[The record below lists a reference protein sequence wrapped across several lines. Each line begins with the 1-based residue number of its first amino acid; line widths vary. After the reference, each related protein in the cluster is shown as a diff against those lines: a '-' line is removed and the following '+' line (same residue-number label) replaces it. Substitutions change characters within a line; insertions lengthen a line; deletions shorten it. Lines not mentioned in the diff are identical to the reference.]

1 MMLNSKKLEN
11 ETMNYIHNY
20 FWAPESFIDTLKN
33 DFIWDIN
40 KYWKLEIFLLEI
52 VKKIEK
58 ETMVDK
64 IVMAEV
70 YYLAKSVETAF
81 SSTLNPY
88 DGWSVENIDLDELR
102 EYYDRFT
109 HIMRI
114 FWGRIPLRND
124 DHILNENPL
133 FKGV

>member
-1 MMLNSKKLEN
+1 METKKLKSNLQDFLWGEDSFNYSLEN
-11 ETMNYIHNY
+11 ESNWNI
-20 FWAPESFIDTLKN
+20 K
-33 DFIWDIN
+33 
-40 KYWKLEIFLLEI
+40 KYWRLEIFLLEI

-64 IVMAEV
+64 VVMVEV